1 MGSRSSPNGQQSTV
15 PPIGDHRTHRGHS
28 GHVRRTPPRP
38 PDLAAVAR
46 EAVANFLRDESA
58 DADER
63 EANLA
68 PETAPDVTAGGA
80 AAGAARRAGALGSDG
95 TWAAAG
101 EAIPGAAPPAG
112 GQLAAQDVVLRAAA
126 ISVATLDRIES
137 AAAKLETD
145 IAAALTEQAE
155 LHAGAGSAAEKAV
168 RAAEAAWKS
177 AGTAEEASGR
187 AKALVRRAGRY
198 VSIAAVLVVIQLL
211 IAVLFASSAH

>member
-15 PPIGDHRTHRGHS
+15 PPIGDHRTHRGRS
-28 GHVRRTPPRP
+28 GHVRRAPARP

-58 DADER
+58 ATDER
-63 EANLA
+63 DANVA
-68 PETAPDVTAGGA
+68 PETGSAAKAGGA
-80 AAGAARRAGALGSDG
+80 AAAGIASREEARESDG
-95 TWAAAG
+95 TLAAALP
-101 EAIPGAAPPAG
+101 PGD
-112 GQLAAQDVVLRAAA
+112 QLAAQDVALRAAA

-145 IAAALTEQAE
+145 IAAALLEQAE

>member
-1 MGSRSSPNGQQSTV
+1 
-15 PPIGDHRTHRGHS
+15 
-28 GHVRRTPPRP
+28 
-38 PDLAAVAR
+38 VAR

-58 DADER
+58 AADER
-63 EANLA
+63 DARLASGTGPEAK
-68 PETAPDVTAGGA
+68 AGGA
-80 AAGAARRAGALGSDG
+80 AVSGIASRAGARESDG
-95 TWAAAG
+95 TLA
-101 EAIPGAAPPAG
+101 AAPPAS
-112 GQLAAQDVVLRAAA
+112 GQLEAQDMVLQAAA
-126 ISVATLDRIES
+126 ISVATLDRIEA

-198 VSIAAVLVVIQLL
+198 VSIAVVLLLLQVLVI
-211 IAVLFASSAH
+211 VLFASAAH